1 MRIQSK
7 QYAEWVAS
15 QASRTAAD
23 PLYTGEHLKDVAEYV
38 NLPLKRQPRATSYFS
53 PPVSPFAHLYNID
66 AGLGKLKQFTN
77 AFDFEDA
84 CERHPHGVWHNA
96 GLLFLTGHA
105 TPEWLNAVGGEFHI
119 DPLHLVE
126 LLGYRATVRPSTFA
140 FPSIPSASGTIIYLA
155 IPTIGHVEPRKP
167 RVSST
172 HMQKLRRQCTE
183 SLRQT
188 ARTLESVVAPGAAV
202 LKRFYL
208 HDFNTF
214 TIEQDITVSIVHNG
228 SRWTVLISCDCSGDG
243 ECPDPPLHDIEG
255 YERSQFMLTPVVQL
269 KRGRQTSDNA
279 EIFRRTT
286 LIRPQ
291 SLAMLPGNYGQ
302 MLDCQLA
309 AQDPFYALYELMNF
323 AASAEAQWVNLMEQ
337 HLNEQVELA
346 GHDQY
351 DAPSLAD
358 FQHVSEILESRIA
371 RLKRLLSILDN
382 RNNLDWPQCDNADLQ
397 IGANESIAEL
407 ERDFNYLLNQLLLL
421 LKKSERGK
429 DVVMGN
435 TNTVIAQRALLHNQT
450 LGRLTSMGTWVAM
463 LYVPLSFL
471 TTIFGMNFREFNSG
485 HLSIWIWATASTAVL
500 LICLATFLYWRR
512 IWLSDRLN
520 VIKNWL
526 VLR

>member
-7 QYAEWVAS
+7 QYAEWVAL

-23 PLYTGEHLKDVAEYV
+23 PLYTGEHLKDVVEKV
-38 NLPLKRQPRATSYFS
+38 NLSPNRQLRATSYRS
-53 PPVSPFAHLYNID
+53 QGVTPFAHLYNID

-77 AFDFEDA
+77 ASDFEDE
-84 CERHPHGVWHNA
+84 CERHPRGVWHNA

-105 TPEWLNAVGGEFHI
+105 TPGWLNAIGGEFHI

-126 LLGYRATVRPSTFA
+126 LLGDRTTLRLSTFA
-140 FPSIPSASGTIIYLA
+140 FPSIPSASTTVIYLA

-167 RVSST
+167 RISST
-172 HMQKLRRQCTE
+172 DMQRLRGRCTE
-183 SLRQT
+183 SLRQL
-188 ARTLESVVAPGAAV
+188 ARTLHSTVAPGAAV

-208 HDFNTF
+208 HDPNTF

-243 ECPDPPLHDIEG
+243 ECPDPPLRSRKG

-269 KRGRQTSDNA
+269 KRGRQPSDNGGNV
-279 EIFRRTT
+279 RRTT
-286 LIRPQ
+286 LNLPQ

-309 AQDPFYALYELMNF
+309 AQDPFCALYELMNF
-323 AASAEAQWVNLMEQ
+323 AASAEAQWVNMIEQ
-337 HLNEQVELA
+337 HLNEQVELT
-346 GHDQY
+346 GHDRY
-351 DAPSLAD
+351 DAPSRAD
-358 FQHVSEILESRIA
+358 FQHESEILESRIA
-371 RLKRLLSILDN
+371 RLKRLLGILDN
-382 RNNLDWPQCDNADLQ
+382 RDKLDWPQCDNADLQ
-397 IGANESIAEL
+397 IGAKGYIAEL
-407 ERDFNYLLNQLLLL
+407 KKDFNYLLNQLLLL

-429 DVVMGN
+429 DAVMGN

-463 LYVPLSFL
+463 LYVLLSFL

-485 HLSIWIWATASTAVL
+485 HLSIWIWATTSTAVL
-500 LICLATFLYWRR
+500 LMCLATFLYWRR
-512 IWLSDRLN
+512 NWLLGQLY
-520 VIKNWL
+520 VIKSWL